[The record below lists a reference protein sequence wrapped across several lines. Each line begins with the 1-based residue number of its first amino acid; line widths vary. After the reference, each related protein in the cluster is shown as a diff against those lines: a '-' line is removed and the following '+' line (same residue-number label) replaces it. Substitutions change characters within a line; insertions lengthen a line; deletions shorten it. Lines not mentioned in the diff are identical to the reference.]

1 VSDQAENPRAIIGGN
16 APPLARSIAAEQGDF
31 ALVTTAFLN
40 EEYARQPGIVT
51 LLLNEARDLPEVIED
66 DATKGKVASLIKR
79 LRDTAKALESFREKE
94 KMPYWRGVQ
103 AVDQFFFGLIDRVAR
118 RDKKAKPGAAD
129 ILLAR
134 LTDYD
139 TRMLEAERERRR
151 KAAEEEERKARA
163 AQEEADRAAAQ
174 AEEARVAAERARK
187 PETAAAKEAV
197 AGVRESAASDATVA
211 AAIAAGK
218 AEAAR
223 IDTFAKP
230 ADIMRSRGEDGT
242 LSTMATEPYAEIE
255 NEALLDKE
263 KLWPFIALEAKERA
277 LRSWAKTVG
286 HAQQMPGAKIGKRP
300 RSTVR

>member
-1 VSDQAENPRAIIGGN
+1 VSDQAENPRAVIGDN

-40 EEYARQPGIVT
+40 EEYARQPRIVT
-51 LLLNEARDLPEVIED
+51 LLLQEARELPEVIED

-79 LRDTAKALESFREKE
+79 LRDTAKTLEAFREAE
-94 KMPYWRGVQ
+94 KQPYFRGAQ
-103 AVDQFFFGLIDRVAR
+103 AVDQFFFGLIDRLSR
-118 RDKKAKPGAAD
+118 RDKKAKAGAAD
-129 ILLAR
+129 VLLAR

-163 AQEEADRAAAQ
+163 AQEEADRAAAG

-197 AGVRESAASDATVA
+197 ADVREAAAGEAKVG

-255 NEALLDKE
+255 NEALLDMQR
-263 KLWPFIALEAKERA
+263 LWPFINLDAKEKA
-277 LRSWAKTVG
+277 LRSWTRVTG
-286 HAQQMPGAKIGKRP
+286 HNQQMPGAKIGRRP
-300 RSTVR
+300 RSSVR